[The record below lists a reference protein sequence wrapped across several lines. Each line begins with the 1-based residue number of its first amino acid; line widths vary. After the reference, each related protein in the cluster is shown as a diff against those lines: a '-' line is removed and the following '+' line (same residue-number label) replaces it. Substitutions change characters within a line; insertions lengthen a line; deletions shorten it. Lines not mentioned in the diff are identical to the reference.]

1 MSNTILNDKQHP
13 NLLIN
18 GGFTVAQKG
27 TTLGGDVT
35 STTNS
40 NTSVTSTTITNLRVG
55 MTAVHTTAITTPR
68 TIAAFVSATAL
79 TLSGNA
85 ATTGAVSVSYGCP
98 DDTYGACDMWNL
110 LTQTGGIK
118 SERVAGATGAN
129 SPYAMKLT
137 NNHND
142 NQRFGFNQILESTA
156 AIQCRGS
163 YVRAQGKLALS
174 NGGKVRLA
182 LVEWTG
188 TADSVT
194 SDCVS
199 DWTSTTYTNAA
210 SCFFSPTTTTVV
222 AVSDA
227 FTLDAATLT
236 DVYVGGTVSTSCNNL
251 MLVVWTELA
260 QAVGVTLT
268 AAEFGMYEGVEP
280 RNFTLRPVGQETML
294 CKRYYEKIAPATTA
308 PYTGGGLCTTT
319 AIAKFVV
326 PYVEKRAVPT
336 LSFSNSLVA
345 DYSVLYAA
353 TTVAASSFG
362 TVIPNVHNALIP
374 VTIVGTVLTAGQSA
388 LLVDSGSATLS
399 SIEVSSVL

>member
-18 GGFTVAQKG
+18 GGFSVAQKG

-68 TIAAFVSATAL
+68 TISAFVSATAL
-79 TLSGNA
+79 TLSGAA

-98 DDTYGACDMWNL
+98 DDSYGACDMFNL

-142 NQRFGFNQILESTA
+142 NQRFGFNQIIESGPS
-156 AIQCRGS
+156 IQCRGS
-163 YVRAQGKLALS
+163 YVRAAGKLALS
-174 NGGKVRLA
+174 NGGKVRMA
-182 LVEWTG
+182 IVEWTG

-199 DWTSTTYTNAA
+199 SWTSTDYTNAA
-210 SCFFSPTTTTVV
+210 SAFFSPTTTTIV
-222 AVSDA
+222 AVSDSFDLVA
-227 FTLDAATLT
+227 GTLT
-236 DVYVGGTVSTSCNNL
+236 DVWVGGTVSTSCNNL
-251 MLVVWTELA
+251 MLVVWTELT

-268 AAEFGMYEGVEP
+268 AAEFIMHEGVEP

-294 CKRYYEKIAPATTA
+294 CKRYYEKISPVS
-308 PYTGGGLCTTT
+308 TGAFAVGHCTTT
-319 AIAKFVV
+319 AIAKFVL
-326 PYVEKRAVPT
+326 PYIEKRAVPT
-336 LSFSNSLVA
+336 ISIVNSLIG
-345 DYSVLYAA
+345 DYAIAYAA
-353 TTVAASSFG
+353 TQTVATAFG
-362 TVIPNVHNALIP
+362 TIVPSLDRALFP
-374 VTIVGTVLTAGQSA
+374 VTGTATPLTAGQGA
-388 LLVDSGSATLS
+388 LLVDTGNATLS
-399 SIEVSSVL
+399 SLEISSVM